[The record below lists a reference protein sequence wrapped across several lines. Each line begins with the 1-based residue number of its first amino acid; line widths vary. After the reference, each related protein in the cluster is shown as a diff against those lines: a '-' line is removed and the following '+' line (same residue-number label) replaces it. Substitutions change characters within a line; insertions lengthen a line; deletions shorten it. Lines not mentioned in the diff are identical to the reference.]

1 MKYKSTK
8 KYLWVW
14 RRITYTVI
22 ILNAIIY
29 GVMTLPN
36 ITTEERLLLDCIDGV
51 CLLYFIIELVIKI
64 YHRRMNFFKN
74 GWNVF
79 DFSIVMSS
87 VIFAMSAI
95 SVLRAFRVIRL
106 LKVLSTFSRL
116 RIILTTL
123 LEILPSMGWI
133 SGLLFVVYYVYAVLG
148 NQLFGKD
155 YPEFFGD
162 LGSSMFTLFQ
172 VMTLDAWSE
181 QIARQMLSYY
191 PLSWLYYLSFI
202 IITAV
207 IVLNIVVG
215 IVVESVNRVSRME
228 KMRKKKINNDLK
240 QDVSAELEQIRIHL
254 ESIEQR
260 LMRK

>member
-1 MKYKSTK
+1 
-8 KYLWVW
+8 
-14 RRITYTVI
+14 
-22 ILNAIIY
+22 
-29 GVMTLPN
+29 
-36 ITTEERLLLDCIDGV
+36 
-51 CLLYFIIELVIKI
+51 
-64 YHRRMNFFKN
+64 
-74 GWNVF
+74 
-79 DFSIVMSS
+79 
-87 VIFAMSAI
+87 
-95 SVLRAFRVIRL
+95 
-106 LKVLSTFSRL
+106 
-116 RIILTTL
+116 
-123 LEILPSMGWI
+123 
-133 SGLLFVVYYVYAVLG
+133 
-148 NQLFGKD
+148 
-155 YPEFFGD
+155 
-162 LGSSMFTLFQ
+162 MFTLFQ